1 MSTSKL
7 GKPSSAIPPIHKKGW
22 PFVACFIAL
31 TIGLIW
37 VNPHLGWIGLA
48 LTVWCCFFFRDPER
62 VQPPMEDAI
71 ISPAD
76 GVICLLGPAHPPEG
90 LGLDSGKKMQRICV
104 FMNVFD
110 CHVNRSPIA
119 GTIKKVAYT
128 KGKFVNAALDQAS
141 TENERNALL
150 VETDQ
155 GSQFVVVQIAGLVAR
170 RILCWAAE
178 GDKLSRAE
186 RFGLIRFGSRV
197 DVYLPDGSE
206 VLISLGQKAVA
217 GETTLARLP
226 VTEMGA

>member
-1 MSTSKL
+1 
-7 GKPSSAIPPIHKKGW
+7 
-22 PFVACFIAL
+22 
-31 TIGLIW
+31 
-37 VNPHLGWIGLA
+37 
-48 LTVWCCFFFRDPER
+48 
-62 VQPPMEDAI
+62 MEDAI

-155 GSQFVVVQIAGLVAR
+155 GSHPMWLRVIALKTRLRQSTNR
-170 RILCWAAE
+170 RT
-178 GDKLSRAE
+178 G
-186 RFGLIRFGSRV
+186 
-197 DVYLPDGSE
+197 
-206 VLISLGQKAVA
+206 
-217 GETTLARLP
+217 TTSF
-226 VTEMGA
+226 